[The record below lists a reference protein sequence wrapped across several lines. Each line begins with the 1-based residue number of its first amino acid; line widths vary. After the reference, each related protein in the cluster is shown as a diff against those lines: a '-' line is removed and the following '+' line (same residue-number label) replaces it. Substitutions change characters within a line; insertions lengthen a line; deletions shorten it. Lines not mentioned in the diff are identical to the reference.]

1 VVLASLEDALVS
13 IERLASDSAVDARRL
28 TALEHD
34 LPEGFAERAAPPIAM
49 LRARL
54 RALADSMQLET
65 HHESR
70 ARRIAAML
78 TSQIN
83 QVQDSYSRKLKGY
96 GKVDPEL
103 APRLDPV
110 LEEMERA
117 LVELRAELRK
127 R

>member
-13 IERLASDSAVDARRL
+13 IERLASDSASDARRL
-28 TALEHD
+28 TELEHD
-34 LPEGFAERAAPPIAM
+34 LPAGFAERAAPAIAL

-54 RALADSMQLET
+54 RALADAMELDT

-70 ARRIAAML
+70 ARRVAAIL